1 MRFFNA
7 QNHSSGYRNPV
18 FLNITDKDCKTF
30 EFREEI
36 VDDTNG
42 YTHYEI
48 VSNDRFLRS
57 HKDFCFINYAYAG
70 GVNKCNYDRRKTFK
84 DGNIYLTFTL
94 AKTLHPS
101 LPEDSSK
108 WRNTLLWDFGHAVF
122 KNSSPVITIELVF
135 SKTGELKSSTF
146 TSLYDLNPEGDFIQ
160 FSSVSDDQ
168 GNTDY
173 YTPDQVTSSGDKTP
187 MSLDMA
193 FSYQDPDTD
202 LYRRVV
208 KGRRENTDTV
218 GGHTDIEPVCWFLK
232 NDEEYMSLVMVV
244 FTTSVA
250 WDMNQTPSQGF
261 SYCKWF
267 SDDGTVSEYENV
279 TFPGYKGLDI

>member
-36 VDDTNG
+36 VNDTDG

-48 VSNDRFLRS
+48 VSNDRFIRS

-101 LPEDSSK
+101 IPEGSSK

-135 SKTGELKSSTF
+135 SKIGELKSSTF
-146 TSLYDLNPEGDFIQ
+146 TSLYDINSNGDLIRFLSESNAQ
-160 FSSVSDDQ
+160 V
-168 GNTDY
+168 TTY
-173 YTPDQVTSSGDKTP
+173 YPPDQVTSSGNSTP
-187 MSLDMA
+187 MTLDMA
-193 FSYQDPDTD
+193 FSYHNPDTD
-202 LYRRVV
+202 INLRVV
-208 KGRRENTDTV
+208 KGLSRNIDDV
-218 GGHTDIEPVCWFLK
+218 GGPKNIEPICWFLE
-232 NDEEYMSLVMVV
+232 NDEEYMSFVMVLGA
-244 FTTSVA
+244 SSP
-250 WDMNQTPSQGF
+250 WDMNQTPSQVF
-261 SYCKWF
+261 SYYKWF
-267 SDDGTVSEYENV
+267 SDDNTVSEYENV